1 MIPRRDVIIYRFRLC
16 VTALST
22 WFSLMYSKRL
32 ISMAYGQ
39 VGMIQASAGFFV
51 YFVIMAENGFR
62 PDLLFGIRK
71 NWDSRA
77 VNDLQDSYGQEW
89 VNWVSLFI
97 SSRLDIEFLSH
108 YHFVFCRRRLTMPV
122 SNWSTPV
129 TRPFSCRSSLCN
141 GPIWSFARPDAI
153 RSSTRVSL
161 LFLFKFSYRIEDY
174 SLL

>member
-1 MIPRRDVIIYRFRLC
+1 VKCDCLLISVVTRLFN
-16 VTALST
+16 LL
-22 WFSLMYSKRL
+22 FLIYSKRL

-89 VNWVSLFI
+89 V
-97 SSRLDIEFLSH
+97 
-108 YHFVFCRRRLTMPV
+108 
-122 SNWSTPV
+122 
-129 TRPFSCRSSLCN
+129 
-141 GPIWSFARPDAI
+141 
-153 RSSTRVSL
+153 
-161 LFLFKFSYRIEDY
+161 
-174 SLL
+174 